1 MSLSWPMA
9 KPKPNPERE
18 EFHRRVDRLWD
29 LLVGEEDGD
38 TDREIVSILGQISQG
53 LDDLAMGEVPEMF
66 RPGPKNPRVKGTP
79 PSVAREK
86 RWRAVFYVE
95 FLRRCHKKKISAPEA
110 IERVA
115 EAFAI
120 KPDILA
126 YWRKLIM
133 RKDGKISWMAKSRRQ
148 IEERIHV
155 GRSRKLALAK
165 VLEEAIA
172 EGKRFKSV
180 GS

>member
-1 MSLSWPMA
+1 MA

-18 EFHRRVDRLWD
+18 ELHQRVERLWD
-29 LLVGEEDGD
+29 LLVGEEDSD
-38 TDREIVSILGQISQG
+38 IDREIVSILGQLSLG
-53 LDDLAMGEVPEMF
+53 LDKLAMGEVPEIF
-66 RPGPKNPRVKGTP
+66 RPGPKNPRVKGAP

-95 FLRRCHKKKISAPEA
+95 FLRRCHKKKIPAPKA
-110 IERVA
+110 IEHVA

-133 RKDGKISWMAKSRRQ
+133 SKDGKTSWVAKSRRQ
-148 IEERIHV
+148 IEERIQV
-155 GRSRKLALAK
+155 ARSRKLALAK